1 MPLIG
6 HTRCTDPEC
15 GAADIPVYR
24 TSGGKVYAACHRCE
38 MTQQPKPGSAG
49 HRRLMRRTVLV
60 ESEGDPPA
68 PAAAPRA
75 PADDG
80 EPAAPPAIKNPQRMA
95 RVGFQLGTL

>member
-1 MPLIG
+1 
-6 HTRCTDPEC
+6 
-15 GAADIPVYR
+15 
-24 TSGGKVYAACHRCE
+24 
-38 MTQQPKPGSAG
+38 
-49 HRRLMRRTVLV
+49 MRRTVLV